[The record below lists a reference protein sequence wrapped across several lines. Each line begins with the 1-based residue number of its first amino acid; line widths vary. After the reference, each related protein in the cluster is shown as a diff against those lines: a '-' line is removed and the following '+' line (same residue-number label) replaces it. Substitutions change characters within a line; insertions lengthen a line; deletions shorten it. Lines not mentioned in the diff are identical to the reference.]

1 MTILVA
7 HSLCGV
13 VALGALGKF
22 GTLTMGL
29 TIDAFGPI
37 SDNAGGIDEMS
48 QLDEW
53 VRERTDVLGVV
64 VWLHDATRV
73 RGTVCEACGESGKR
87 DGEGAY
93 AAVPKDYRWF
103 GRA

>member
-1 MTILVA
+1 ML
-7 HSLCGV
+7 
-13 VALGALGKF
+13 

-29 TIDAFGPI
+29 TIDAFGPV

-53 VRERTDVLGVV
+53 GRERTDELGVV

-73 RGTVCEACGESGKR
+73 RGTVCEVCGKTANEMVKGT
-87 DGEGAY
+87 Y